1 METDWCRPL
10 PCGQTTYC
18 LKNTSILKIPFAITA
33 ILALPLACEPS
44 TADASSYAEV
54 WEKGKYVK
62 KETVT
67 LGDLKEFPTKEK
79 VFLNTYGGWKKI
91 RTKPTGFFHTQKIE
105 NRWWIIDPH
114 GYVFLSVGL
123 NSVYPN
129 GQKDISNLSNQNL
142 AWGTDTVKHL
152 KNLGFNTLGCWSVD
166 KIFRKITIR
175 MPYCLRWNFMSN
187 YRKIRKTKYPATD
200 QFNVIYP
207 FDPEYEDFCNKHAK
221 QTLLTRDDP
230 WLLGHFSDNE
240 LPFQEKGI
248 VTKYLN
254 HSPDD
259 PNHLEAKRFMANRNN
274 RKPTREDDRDF
285 QKLVV
290 ETHYRKVSQALKK
303 HDPNHM
309 YLGTRFHGMALHSP
323 GIFEGA
329 GKYAD
334 IISVN
339 YYHRWTPED
348 DRLTRWSKLA
358 SKPILITEW
367 YAMAEDSGLPT
378 QKFGAG
384 FSVKTQ
390 GDRAKFYQHFT
401 LGLLQNKSIVGW
413 HWFKYQDGQN
423 NAGIINNQ
431 SKSYPAIQNAMK
443 RINLF
448 AYPAI
453 AVFD

>member
-1 METDWCRPL
+1 MTVGKRLQLLLFLVAGLFIFSFTQAGEFAE
-10 PCGQTTYC
+10 
-18 LKNTSILKIPFAITA
+18 IL
-33 ILALPLACEPS
+33 
-44 TADASSYAEV
+44 
-54 WEKGKYVK
+54 EKGKYVK
-62 KETVT
+62 KECITLSDKQIPSPKATVN
-67 LGDLKEFPTKEK
+67 LSQ
-79 VFLNTYGGWKKI
+79 YGGWMAK
-91 RTKPTGFFHTQKIE
+91 RSEPTGFFHTQKQ
-105 NRWWIIDPH
+105 NDRWWIIDPH

-129 GQKDISNLSNQNL
+129 GQKNISNLSNQNL

-166 KIFRKITIR
+166 KIFRKTTIR

-200 QFNVIYP
+200 QFNVTYP
-207 FDPEYEDFCNKHAK
+207 FDPEYQDFCNKHAK

-248 VTKYLN
+248 VSKYLN
-254 HSPDD
+254 HPPDD
-259 PNHLEAKRFMANRNN
+259 PNHLEAKRFMENRNN

-323 GIFEGA
+323 GIFEVA

-348 DRLTRWSKLA
+348 DRLTKWSKLA
-358 SKPILITEW
+358 RKPILITEW

-378 QKFGAG
+378 TSFGAG
-384 FSVKTQ
+384 FPVRTQ
-390 GDRAKFYQHFT
+390 QDRANFYEHFT
-401 LGLLQNKSIVGW
+401 LGLLEIKSCVGW
-413 HWFKYQDGQN
+413 HWFKYRDREN
-423 NAGIINNQ
+423 NAGMVRTDGEPYEKLSDAMQKINT
-431 SKSYPAIQNAMK
+431 
-443 RINLF
+443 R
-448 AYPAI
+448 AYPLSR
-453 AVFD
+453 